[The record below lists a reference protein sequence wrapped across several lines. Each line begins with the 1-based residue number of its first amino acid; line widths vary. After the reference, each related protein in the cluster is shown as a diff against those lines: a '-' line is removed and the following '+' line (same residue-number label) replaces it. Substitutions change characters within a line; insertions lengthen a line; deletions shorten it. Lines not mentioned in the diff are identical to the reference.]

1 MVKPNF
7 QINYINQLF
16 FCSIQTHIIYF
27 LLFLSEKTVELC
39 IYSLRNNLMSLNN
52 NITHTFN
59 AYKKSSHYHGWIK
72 IDSKTVNSDDRRI
85 M

>member
-52 NITHTFN
+52 NIRHTFN
-59 AYKKSSHYHGWIK
+59 TSKKSRHYHGWLK